1 METGSL
7 LAGAGVLLAI
17 VWIWFAVYYW
27 LNPQLKNPDA
37 KARMTGTC
45 GDTMEIGIQFD
56 RKHVAVKTCC
66 WTDGCITSLNCIHA
80 AADLAKGKSVDA
92 ILDIDADAIQRSIG
106 GLPKEH
112 WHCAT
117 LAASTLHAAMDDYMN
132 IHNLDSEPSLNDNPP
147 DGNA

>member
-27 LNPQLKNPDA
+27 LNPQLKHPDA
-37 KARMTGTC
+37 RARLTGTC

-56 RKHVAVKTCC
+56 RKHVAVETFC
-66 WTDGCITSLNCIHA
+66 WTDGCIASLNCIHA

-92 ILDIDADAIQRSIG
+92 ILDIDADTIQQSIG
-106 GLPKEH
+106 GLPKDH

-117 LAASTLHAAMDDYMN
+117 LAASTLHSAVDDYMR
-132 IHNLDSEPSLNDNPP
+132 IQNLDGEPS
-147 DGNA
+147 

>member
-1 METGSL
+1 MDIWSL
-7 LAGAGVLLAI
+7 LAGTGVLLVI
-17 VWIWFAVYYW
+17 TWIWFAVYYW
-27 LNPQLKNPDA
+27 LNPHLKNPDA
-37 KARMTGTC
+37 KARITGTC

-56 RKHVAVKTCC
+56 LNHVAVKTYY

-106 GLPKEH
+106 GLPKDH

-117 LAASTLHAAMDDYMN
+117 LAASTLHSAIDDYMK
-132 IHNLDSEPSLNDNPP
+132 IHNLDSGPP
-147 DGNA
+147 VPA

>member
-1 METGSL
+1 MEIGSL
-7 LAGAGVLLAI
+7 LAGTGILLAI
-17 VWIWFAVYYW
+17 AWVWFAVYYW

-37 KARMTGTC
+37 KARLTGTC

-56 RKHVAVKTCC
+56 RDHVAVKTFY
-66 WTDGCITSLNCIHA
+66 WTDGCIFSLNCIHA

-92 ILDIDADAIQRSIG
+92 ILDIDADAIQQSIG

-117 LAASTLHAAMDDYMN
+117 LAASTLHSPINEYMN
-132 IHNLDSEPSLNDNPP
+132 IHNLDSEAL
-147 DGNA
+147 